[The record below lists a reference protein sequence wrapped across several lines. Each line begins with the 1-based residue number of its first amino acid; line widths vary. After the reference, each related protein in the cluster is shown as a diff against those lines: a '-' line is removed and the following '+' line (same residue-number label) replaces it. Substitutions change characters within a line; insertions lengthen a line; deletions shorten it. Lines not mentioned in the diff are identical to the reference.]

1 VTFSR
6 DIRIRFQHCDPAG
19 IVFYPRYYEM
29 LNQMVEDWFA
39 EGLNLTFQQLH
50 VEQNLG
56 VPAVHISCD
65 FLAASRIGDTLQFD
79 LQLVEIGTKSF
90 KLLISAWR
98 GDEIRLRATMTLVCV
113 GLGESLKS
121 REMPDSLRAAMEPFL
136 EKANA

>member
-39 EGLNLTFQQLH
+39 EAIGLPFQKMHL
-50 VEQNLG
+50 EQNLG

-65 FLAASRIGDTLQFD
+65 FLAASRIGDVLTFD
-79 LQLVEIGTKSF
+79 LRLVEIGRKSF
-90 KLLISAWR
+90 KFSITAR
-98 GDEIRLRATMTLVCV
+98 HGENVRLRADMTLVCV
-113 GLGESLKS
+113 SLGEDLKS
-121 REMPDSLRAAMEPFL
+121 REIPDSLRSMMEPHL
-136 EKANA
+136 EKAIA